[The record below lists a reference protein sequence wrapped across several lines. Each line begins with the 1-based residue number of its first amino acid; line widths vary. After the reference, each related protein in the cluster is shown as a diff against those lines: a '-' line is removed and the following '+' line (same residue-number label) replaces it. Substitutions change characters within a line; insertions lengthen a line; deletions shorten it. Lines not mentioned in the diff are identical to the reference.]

1 MIHQTI
7 NNTNLHQIEAKSYGR
22 IRKEGHKMRWS
33 ISENY
38 NSQDFQFFFIVQTML
53 GISNVDGFPEWLDI

>member
-1 MIHQTI
+1 
-7 NNTNLHQIEAKSYGR
+7 
-22 IRKEGHKMRWS
+22 MRWS